1 MNKIYK
7 GGKLTMNNNFPP
19 NINPTVYNLIAI
31 FIGIALV
38 GDLNANEQ
46 NSLGNWF
53 MLLGQYL
60 ATNASQQQLIE
71 SRIENNNININS
83 KKAKN
88 GGSPFTTDNNSS
100 NQTQRGEVDFLLDA
114 IDKIYQELE
123 NIKNNQE

>member
-1 MNKIYK
+1 MHN
-7 GGKLTMNNNFPP
+7 TNFPP
-19 NINPTVYNLIAI
+19 SIHPTTYNLIAI
-31 FIGIALV
+31 LIGIVLV

-83 KKAKN
+83 QKSKK
-88 GGSPFTTDNNSS
+88 GGGPFTTNSNTS
-100 NQTQRGEVDFLLDA
+100 NQTQRTEVDFLLQS

-123 NIKNNQE
+123 KIKNEQE

>member
-1 MNKIYK
+1 
-7 GGKLTMNNNFPP
+7 MNNNFPP
-19 NINPTVYNLIAI
+19 NIHPTTYNLIAVA
-31 FIGIALV
+31 IGIVLV

-83 KKAKN
+83 KKSKS
-88 GGSPFTTDNNSS
+88 GGGPFTTDSNTS

-114 IDKIYQELE
+114 LDKVQQELN
-123 NIKNNQE
+123 NIKNEVNSDLNNS

>member
-1 MNKIYK
+1 MILHN
-7 GGKLTMNNNFPP
+7 TNFPP
-19 NINPTVYNLIAI
+19 NIHPTTYNLIAV

-83 KKAKN
+83 KKSKS
-88 GGSPFTTDNNSS
+88 GQGHFTTNTNKS
-100 NQTQRGEVDFLLDA
+100 NQTQREEVDFLLDA
-114 IDKIYQELE
+114 IDKIYKEL
-123 NIKNNQE
+123 NDLKNKEP

>member
-1 MNKIYK
+1 
-7 GGKLTMNNNFPP
+7 MNNNFPP
-19 NINPTVYNLIAI
+19 NINPTSYNLIAVA
-31 FIGIALV
+31 IGIFLV

-83 KKAKN
+83 RKAKN
-88 GGSPFTTDNNSS
+88 GGGVFTTDSNKS
-100 NQTQRGEVDFLLDA
+100 NQTQREEVDFLLDS
-114 IDKIYQELE
+114 IQKIYKELE
-123 NIKNNQE
+123 NLKEE